1 MKNKSIYFIIIFL
14 LILIVSLGILS
25 FYYHNELENK
35 NNEIKELKEEIE
47 TLKETYVNNNENNN
61 EINDENNNQE
71 TSNLSGYSN
80 ITLISVEDYKNKIA
94 NKEDFIIIF
103 TQTNCGG
110 CIRFKPVLN
119 ELLLEKNLT
128 IFEIDLKQ
136 ISEEDFFYFIDDCS
150 IESTPTLVFYKD
162 GMEMDNSTRL
172 VGNNKVEVV
181 EERLRTT
188 GFIK

>member
-35 NNEIKELKEEIE
+35 NNEIKELKEEID
-47 TLKETYVNNNENNN
+47 TLKETYVN
-61 EINDENNNQE
+61 NDENNNQE

-162 GMEMDNSTRL
+162 GIEMDSSTRL
-172 VGNNKVEVV
+172 VGNNKAEVV